1 MFVSVKYLHD
11 EMGVDEKIARFFV
24 DRKIPENNSFWK
36 KRLLYIGRG
45 NGYISIPAYYDLLFR
60 LGVSRDMLLN
70 ETHVQFME
78 WVMHYAILVEQ
89 NEISFNE
96 QLTQITK
103 VLEGRIKNEKF
114 FHKLVAYLE
123 QPVLKPLGYL
133 GMEIPSLNRADVF
146 LFILCDLLLNE
157 EQTRK
162 AVESWYALH
171 TSYLLMDDMCDYNS
185 DKEKHEENSVMELGD
200 GNNGFDKAFERLKK
214 NIEFMRKINPVLADL
229 FEQSAARLHEFIQ

>member
-60 LGVSRDMLLN
+60 LGVSRDILLN

-78 WVMHYAILVEQ
+78 WVMHYAILVELKQ
-89 NEISFNE
+89 ISFNE
-96 QLTQITK
+96 QLSQITK
-103 VLEGRIKNEKF
+103 LLTGRIKDEKF
-114 FHKLVAYLE
+114 FHELIGYLE
-123 QPVLKPLGYL
+123 QPILKPLGYL
-133 GMEIPSLNRADVF
+133 GKEVPSLNRADVF
-146 LFILCDLLLNE
+146 LFILCDLPLSE
-157 EQTRK
+157 EQIRK

-185 DKEKHEENSVMELGD
+185 DKEKQEENSVIELGD
-200 GNNGFDKAFERLKK
+200 GDKGFEKAFERLKT
-214 NIEFMRKINPVLADL
+214 NFEVMRNINPVLADL
-229 FEQSAARLHEFIQ
+229 FEQSAARLHEFIH